1 MPFKKRSKRHDDD
14 SSSDYSDTDDES
26 IGNRK
31 DQRYEKEIER
41 LEKDNEFL
49 EMENDRLKR
58 KSISSE
64 ADHPQSEST
73 GFLSFGVRKDE
84 VWSKVNEVPYKR
96 NKSTFFKFTSPE
108 SESHGDCY
116 GCLMRSE
123 ESSRASSTK
132 RAKKT
137 VYCLSSIVHY
147 ILSETTEED
156 TPNTVT
162 DTDEYESTSPS
173 SSVQDKINFC
183 KSCLNSQYFSAIQKY
198 VSSPLHPFDS
208 LSKSKEF
215 VVQERSVLLQL
226 CGSDAFFLE
235 KIKKIL
241 DLIHMKNRKLMY
253 LRQEDV
259 GGEQEEKEVVVLHSF
274 SSTVRTIDYR
284 SGIYIGDVKI
294 STLGENEVVIPDG
307 KGTFHKNLDK
317 LSKKP
322 AVSYTGSWTNGLY
335 HGYGELS
342 CGKITYF
349 GYFQNGVKHDR
360 RAKVLFSGI
369 EVFSGGFENDLRH
382 GLGTSTSL
390 CGKRKIH
397 GSYHSG
403 QKHGFFRSVHVSDGI
418 EYTVQEM
425 YRNNSLVNVENT
437 VITYPQ
443 KKYTGSTSRGYP
455 VLPHGK
461 GTMMNQES
469 GCTYTGSWESGK
481 EHGRGRMEDEYK
493 IYFGIWKEG
502 CKEGMFEVV
511 DKQSGEKEE
520 VCFIKDRCIN
530 MSSEDCCFLEKE
542 FWFEITVLS
551 REKSCSSYSSLVT
564 YKNIEKSF
572 KGLYKGECKIL
583 KGSLTPHGK
592 GSLHC
597 FHRGIFTGD
606 WYEGMIHGKGNFVS
620 CGDTLGADV
629 LEYTGE
635 YSFGTMKGEGLLKYK
650 NGSIFEGTMMDNS
663 PKEGILNYSFC
674 SFHPLNAKLKD
685 IHDIDAQKRV
695 DAKFSA
701 IKVAYE
707 EKVLQ
712 GYTKEF
718 DVERALWRAEQERL
732 PPRISYYKG
741 EFEFHEFHGKGVIYD
756 SWNNVVEEGDYD
768 YGKLVNENLVLND
781 SDENYI
787 F

>member
-14 SSSDYSDTDDES
+14 SSSDSDDDSLCNANDE
-26 IGNRK
+26 
-31 DQRYEKEIER
+31 RYEKEIER

-49 EMENDRLKR
+49 EMENERLKR
-58 KSISSE
+58 KGANEDEHS
-64 ADHPQSEST
+64 QSESS
-73 GFLSFGVRKDE
+73 GFLTFGVRKDE

-96 NKSTFFKFTSPE
+96 NKSSFFKCTSPDA
-108 SESHGDCY
+108 ESHGDCY

-123 ESSRASSTK
+123 ESSRASSSK
-132 RAKKT
+132 KVKKT
-137 VYCLSSIVHY
+137 VYCLSSVIHY
-147 ILSETTEED
+147 ILDGATKGD
-156 TPNTVT
+156 TLNTIS
-162 DTDEYESTSPS
+162 TDEYELTSSTS
-173 SSVQDKINFC
+173 SVHDKINFC

-198 VSSPLHPFDS
+198 VSSPLRPFDS

-226 CGSDAFFLE
+226 CGSDAFLLE
-235 KIKKIL
+235 GIKKVL
-241 DLIHMKNRKLMY
+241 DMIHTKNRELVY
-253 LRQEDV
+253 LRQEGV

-294 STLGENEVVIPDG
+294 TTCRGNEVVIPEG

-317 LSKKP
+317 QSKKP
-322 AVSYTGSWTNGLY
+322 VVSYSGSWTNGLY

-342 CGKITYF
+342 CGKMTYI

-520 VCFIKDRCIN
+520 VYFLKNVD
-530 MSSEDCCFLEKE
+530 MSSEDCFLEKE

-564 YKNIEKSF
+564 YKNIGKSF
-572 KGLYKGECKIL
+572 KGLFKGECKIL

-663 PKEGILNYSFC
+663 PKEGTLSYSLC

-685 IHDIDAQKRV
+685 IYDKDAQERV

-718 DVERALWRAEQERL
+718 DVERARWRAEQERL
-732 PPRISYYKG
+732 PPRISHYKG
-741 EFEFHEFHGKGVIYD
+741 EFEFHEFHGKGVVYD

-768 YGKLVNENLVLND
+768 YGKLVTGSLILND
-781 SDENYI
+781 LDENYI